1 MARRVYKRDSKGRF
15 ASVGARLGGPKQKL
29 AFAVAYHGTSRA
41 GAAAIR
47 SGGYRA
53 SAEGAQGAGVYLSSS
68 RKQAASYGEVVLR
81 HRVPKARVTES
92 KPLKTAASVK
102 RRYAD
107 LAADKAVKVIGTK
120 DKIVL
125 TSESLANRT
134 LTRQS
139 STIRR
144 HRRR

>member
-1 MARRVYKRDSKGRF
+1 MARNQKRDSRGRF
-15 ASVGARLGGPKQKL
+15 ASVGARLGGPRQRL
-29 AFAVAYHGTSRA
+29 AFAVTYHGTSKT
-41 GAAAIR
+41 GAANIR
-47 SGGYRA
+47 SGGYKA

-68 RKQAASYGEVVLR
+68 RKQAASYGETVLR
-81 HRVPKARVTES
+81 HRVSKSKIVTE

-102 RRYAD
+102 RRYAS
-107 LAADKAVKVIGTK
+107 LAAGKAVKVAGTK

-125 TSESLANRT
+125 ASESLANRT

-144 HRRR
+144 RRR